1 MDTTTSFQDRPHTE
15 TTGIM
20 QGEIFKQLEETVST
34 GHTGALDLP
43 KNNAEVIP
51 EGWQLPA
58 WNWALILLRS
68 S

>member
-1 MDTTTSFQDRPHTE
+1 MDTTTSFQDKPRTE

-20 QGEIFKQLEETVST
+20 WGEIFRQLEETVTT
-34 GHTGALDLP
+34 GNIGALDLP

-58 WNWALILLRS
+58 
-68 S
+68 

>member
-1 MDTTTSFQDRPHTE
+1 MDTTSFQDKPRTE